1 MKLVLSDIYGNRA
14 ALFFTVLLVDKDTLQ
29 EECRIEDTVVK
40 KPFALDHIYAIGSLR
55 RHKIHI
61 PRPRTLGLIDC
72 SSELMVNARIIN
84 S

>member
-14 ALFFTVLLVDKDTLQ
+14 ALFFTVLIVQRDTLLDQ
-29 EECRIEDTVVK
+29 CRAEDKVVK
-40 KPFALDHIYAIGSLR
+40 KPFALDHIYVIGSLW

-61 PRPRTLGLIDC
+61 PRPRTMGLIDC
-72 SSELMVNARIIN
+72 SSKLMINSRIIN